1 MCPIN
6 FPHPLVPLTLPYAF
20 IKPVF
25 CLLPNHSMGAWS
37 LISRITE
44 WRRRPSHV
52 IHQPWDTLCML
63 GEDPLYDHPI
73 FYASI
78 GSMSSVLVSTPQL
91 VYPCTCYPPR
101 NISCCLHYFSSLW
114 PSARVLMTYN
124 RNFSYIFRPRV
135 WHDGLELIGSCEGVL
150 ADSRWPTWLNEGER
164 TLSYEN

>member
-6 FPHPLVPLTLPYAF
+6 FPTPWCLSLCLMLSLSQS
-20 IKPVF
+20 F
-25 CLLPNHSMGAWS
+25 CLLPHHSIGAWS

-44 WRRRPSHV
+44 WRRRPSRV
-52 IHQPWDTLCML
+52 IPQPRDTLCVL
-63 GEDPLYDHPI
+63 GEDPLCDHPI

-78 GSMSSVLVSTPQL
+78 GSMSSVSVSTPQL

-150 ADSRWPTWLNEGER
+150 PDSRWPTWLNQGER
-164 TLSYEN
+164 TFSYKN